1 MVLLIISVIIIG
13 KIMYVRE
20 FYILCFL
27 YFFMLLICFKNLNY
41 ELFVIFLIG
50 EYKVFFIIS
59 IISII
64 VKRFCLVCFIFLCSF
79 SKNVFFMFFSDKFFF
94 FLIDILFL
102 VKKFFKIILLVLVSI
117 EFNVDIRFSFLD
129 INLYFWRMFLVDRGC
144 IFFLGNLIFI
154 KIFFIVLSKLLL
166 SFLIFFVGIVFDWEL
181 RWLIDVRVVVGNVE
195 ILSLGGCEVGLKFGK
210 WCVLFIEIGVCVVSK
225 GGEFCCVIWEL

>member
-1 MVLLIISVIIIG
+1 M
-13 KIMYVRE
+13 
-20 FYILCFL
+20 
-27 YFFMLLICFKNLNY
+27 N
-41 ELFVIFLIG
+41 
-50 EYKVFFIIS
+50 
-59 IISII
+59 
-64 VKRFCLVCFIFLCSF
+64 RFCLVCFIFLCSF
-79 SKNVFFMFFSDKFFF
+79 SNNVFFIFFSDKFFF

-129 INLYFWRMFLVDRGC
+129 INLYFWTMFLVDRGC

-166 SFLIFFVGIVFDWEL
+166 SFLIFFVGIVFDVW
-181 RWLIDVRVVVGNVE
+181 IVVGDVD

-210 WCVLFIEIGVCVVSK
+210 WCVMFI
-225 GGEFCCVIWEL
+225 